1 MRKLIVCLLMS
12 LDGYASG
19 DGDDFML
26 MPLDDS
32 FSAYNLTRL
41 RSAET
46 LLLGASTFRGLLGY
60 WPPVADDDGEPP
72 VEREIS
78 AINNRIEKVVVSDS
92 LTSDDA
98 GVWRDTTEIV
108 ARSDAHRRVSELK
121 DREGGDIL
129 TFGSMTLWNDL
140 LAAGLVD
147 ELHLMV
153 GAGALGGGVPAFTAP
168 YGGQAF
174 AGELT
179 LIETRQLDGSQNV
192 LLTYAVDGVGPA
204 R

>member
-1 MRKLIVCLLMS
+1 M
-12 LDGYASG
+12 
-19 DGDDFML
+19 DF
-26 MPLDDS
+26 
-32 FSAYNLTRL
+32 
-41 RSAET
+41 
-46 LLLGASTFRGLLGY
+46 
-60 WPPVADDDGEPP
+60 
-72 VEREIS
+72 
-78 AINNRIEKVVVSDS
+78 
-92 LTSDDA
+92 
-98 GVWRDTTEIV
+98 
-108 ARSDAHRRVSELK
+108 DAHRRVEELK
-121 DREGGDIL
+121 SSDGGDIL

-153 GAGALGGGVPAFTAP
+153 GAGAIGGGLPAFTVP

-179 LIETRQLDGSQNV
+179 LTEARQLDGSQNV